1 MTIQAPA
8 KVNLAL
14 RILARRPDG
23 YHDIETLMVPITLAD
38 ELDVGVS
45 AGDGIGMECDQPD
58 IPAGPDNLV
67 WRAAD
72 AFMQHTGLRFRARIA
87 LRKRIPHGAGLGG
100 GSSDAATVLKALDH
114 LNKTNLGAQKI
125 EEIAG
130 TLGSDIPFFIR
141 SRPAL
146 CRGRGEVMED
156 AEIPPA
162 RILLLKPPFPV
173 STPWAYQA
181 WSPRQTIT
189 APRQFLGKVELI
201 NDLEGPVFQKFLLL
215 PAIKGWLL
223 EQEEVSAAMMSGSG
237 STLFAVLYGEAGQ
250 LAQRAKERFGQSLW
264 TTEAALLL

>member
-1 MTIQAPA
+1 
-8 KVNLAL
+8 
-14 RILARRPDG
+14 
-23 YHDIETLMVPITLAD
+23 
-38 ELDVGVS
+38 
-45 AGDGIGMECDQPD
+45 ME
-58 IPAGPDNLV
+58 G
-67 WRAAD
+67 
-72 AFMQHTGLRFRARIA
+72 
-87 LRKRIPHGAGLGG
+87 
-100 GSSDAATVLKALDH
+100 
-114 LNKTNLGAQKI
+114 
-125 EEIAG
+125 
-130 TLGSDIPFFIR
+130 
-141 SRPAL
+141 
-146 CRGRGEVMED
+146 

-223 EQEEVSAAMMSGSG
+223 EQEEVSAVMMSGSG
-237 STLFAVLYGEAGQ
+237 STLFAVLRGKAGQ